1 MLGLLAIPPDSFP
14 MVIFFIRMS
23 DMSIDTLRVMFVI
36 RGRKLLALILGF
48 FQSSLWVVAI
58 SSVLSNLDNP
68 WNIIGYASGFA
79 AGNVVGMT
87 IEQWLAIGHSNLRV
101 ISSRRGNLIAE
112 IIRKS
117 GYAVTEVPSRGKD
130 GMVLMIL
137 CSVFRRD
144 VNNIKRE
151 ICDIDQD
158 AFITV
163 EDVYPLHR
171 GFWRNRL

>member
-1 MLGLLAIPPDSFP
+1 MLGLFAISPNLLPFA
-14 MVIFFIRMS
+14 IFFIRMF
-23 DMSIDTLRVMFVI
+23 DMSMDTLRVMFVI
-36 RGRKLLALILGF
+36 RGRKLFTLILGF
-48 FQSSLWVVAI
+48 LQSSLWVVAI

-68 WNIIGYASGFA
+68 WDIIGYASGFA
-79 AGNVVGMT
+79 TGNVVGMT

-112 IIRKS
+112 IIRES

-144 VNNIKRE
+144 IDRIKRE
-151 ICDIDQD
+151 ICGIDQD

-163 EDVYPLHR
+163 EDVRPLHR
-171 GFWRNRL
+171 GFWRKRF